1 MERRD
6 GRVPAPDRP
15 RGGLGPAGG
24 PAEGRAGGPA
34 GPGRPGPRQDYLD
47 AFDAF
52 DAFDTYDPLRKSA
65 ESADAP
71 ERAPT
76 VPGQRSGGRRA
87 RPVSPAASGKGPGH
101 GRSRQGR
108 ARSLLGVTSAAL
120 VTVLVVLLAG
130 QLARPDEEDAP
141 GRAERFAL
149 EPDGGADARP
159 MPTEGDDEGEAGEAG
174 GGGDVVEDEPEPDY
188 DELMET
194 TFPLDPD
201 LTGSGELVP
210 VAGSEPASDPE
221 AVTLLRYRVDVEEGL
236 GIDAEFFAEVVHRTL
251 SDERSWGNAGE
262 RGFARVSEGDYD
274 FVVTLASPGTTADWC
289 ARSGLD
295 TTEDNVSCNSS
306 STDRVMIN
314 AWRFAQGSET
324 YGDEIADYRRM
335 LVNHEVGHRLG
346 YGHALCPGEGAL
358 APVMMQQ
365 TKFLTID
372 GVTCEANAWP
382 HPGN

>member
-6 GRVPAPDRP
+6 GRVPAPDRH
-15 RGGLGPAGG
+15 RGGPG
-24 PAEGRAGGPA
+24 PAEGRAGD
-34 GPGRPGPRQDYLD
+34 PGPRQDYLD
-47 AFDAF
+47 AFDVFGAH
-52 DAFDTYDPLRKSA
+52 DTYDPLRRTG
-65 ESADAP
+65 EQADGVQ
-71 ERAPT
+71 RAPS
-76 VPGQRSGGRRA
+76 VPAQRSGGRRA
-87 RPVSPAASGKGPGH
+87 RPMSPAASGKGAGH
-101 GRSRQGR
+101 RKSRQGW

-159 MPTEGDDEGEAGEAG
+159 MPPDGAENSGEAG
-174 GGGDVVEDEPEPDY
+174 GGGSEQVDEPVVEPGH

-210 VAGSEPASDPE
+210 VAGSEPAADPD
-221 AVTLLRYRVDVEEGL
+221 ARTLLRYRVDVEEGL

-306 STDRVMIN
+306 STERVMIN

-346 YGHALCPGEGAL
+346 YGHAVCPGEGAL

-365 TKFLTID
+365 TKFLSID
-372 GVTCEANAWP
+372 GVTCAPNAWP
-382 HPGN
+382 HPNN

>member
-6 GRVPAPDRP
+6 APAVAPDRP
-15 RGGLGPAGG
+15 RGRPAPGG
-24 PAEGRAGGPA
+24 QQVPH
-34 GPGRPGPRQDYLD
+34 GPRQEYLD
-47 AFDAF
+47 AFDRAE
-52 DAFDTYDPLRKSA
+52 PLGTPAGGARSA
-65 ESADAP
+65 EGPSGASTRAARRRAGSVSAP
-71 ERAPT
+71 E
-76 VPGQRSGGRRA
+76 PGEGGGGRAER
-87 RPVSPAASGKGPGH
+87 RERQRREGRESW
-101 GRSRQGR
+101 GRS
-108 ARSLLGVTSAAL
+108 LVGVTALAL
-120 VTVLVVLLAG
+120 VTVLVVLVAG
-130 QLARPDEEDAP
+130 QLARPDRDADATTTADE
-141 GRAERFAL
+141 GERFAL
-149 EPDGGADARP
+149 DPDQGSDARP
-159 MPTEGDDEGEAGEAG
+159 APSDEA
-174 GGGDVVEDEPEPDY
+174 EDGAEPEPEPEPEPSY
-188 DELMET
+188 DELLAT

-210 VAGSEPASDPE
+210 VPGTEPAADPD
-221 AVTLLRYRVDVEEGL
+221 ATMVLRYRVDVEEGL
-236 GIDAEFFAEVVHRTL
+236 GIDPAFFAEAVHRTL

-262 RGFARVSEGDYD
+262 RGFARVSDGDYD

-324 YGDEIADYRRM
+324 YGDDIADYRRM

-346 YGHALCPGEGAL
+346 YGHAVCPGEGAL

-372 GVTCEANAWP
+372 GVTCRANPWP
-382 HPGN
+382 HPDNG